1 MPTRRDFLQW
11 TSLGAAAS
19 LYADPCFAEDAAS
32 AGATTDKKSKV
43 KTISLG
49 VAGYT
54 FHQFP
59 LERAIAMTQR
69 VGLKHFCVHPS
80 QLPIASKPEQIAQAA
95 AKVKAAG
102 LDLYACGVLYMRKP
116 AEVDAAFEYAKA
128 AGIPLIVGMPMP
140 ELIAMVNEKV
150 QQYDIRV
157 AIHNHGPG
165 DKVFPTP
172 DIAYEKIKN
181 LDPRLG
187 LCIDIGHTV
196 RAGVDLCK
204 TVEQFAD
211 RLFDIHLKDVTTANP
226 AGAAVE
232 VGRGAINIPA
242 FLRTLKQI
250 GFTGNASFEYEKD
263 ANDPLSGLAESVGFA
278 KGVLA
283 MI

>member
-11 TSLGAAAS
+11 TSLGAATS
-19 LYADPCFAEDAAS
+19 LYAGSCFAEDAAS
-32 AGATTDKKSKV
+32 TGATTDKKSKV

-54 FHQFP
+54 FHQFS

-69 VGLKHFCVHPS
+69 VGLKHFCIHPNL
-80 QLPIASKPEQIAQAA
+80 LPIVSKPEQIAQAA
-95 AKVKAAG
+95 AKIKAAG
-102 LDLYACGVLYMRKP
+102 LDLYACGVIYMRKP
-116 AEVDAAFEYAKA
+116 ADVDVAFEYAKM
-128 AGIPLIVGMPMP
+128 AGIKLIVGMPMP

-172 DIAYEKIKN
+172 EIAYEKIKN
-181 LDPRLG
+181 LDSRLG

-196 RAGVDLCK
+196 RAGVDLGK

-211 RLFDIHLKDVTTANP
+211 RLFDIHLKDVTAANP
-226 AGAAVE
+226 TGSATE
-232 VGRGAINIPA
+232 VGRGVIDIPA
-242 FLRTLKQI
+242 FFRTLKQI

-263 ANDPLSGLAESVGFA
+263 NKDPLPGLAESVGYA

-283 MI
+283 VI